1 MKEDSIGKHG
11 LSIELFSVLLWS
23 NVGFVAVYLMLFAV
37 DWLFVNWVSP
47 DAGQVHIA
55 WSKLLFMLIAA
66 NLIIYFAFTSWYN
79 GSSGKSADEQDR

>member
-47 DAGQVHIA
+47 DAGQVEVAIHVDRRQFDY
-55 WSKLLFMLIAA
+55 LFCFHELVQRLIRQ
-66 NLIIYFAFTSWYN
+66 I
-79 GSSGKSADEQDR
+79 G